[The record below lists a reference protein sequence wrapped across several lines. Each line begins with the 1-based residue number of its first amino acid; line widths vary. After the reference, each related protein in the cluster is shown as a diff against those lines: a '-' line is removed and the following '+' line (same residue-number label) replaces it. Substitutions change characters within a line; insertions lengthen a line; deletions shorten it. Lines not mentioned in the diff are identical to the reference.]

1 MIKQKKSFS
10 RDNFGTSLE
19 ESNEEKI
26 KQDVSD
32 IEEKSAEVSSKKDD
46 DWLADS
52 EGQLTVDVYQT
63 PTDVVIKSIIGGA
76 KPEDIDV
83 EIAND
88 MITIKG
94 KRENFDE
101 IKTEDYYYQ
110 ECFWGAFSRSI
121 ILPVD
126 VEADKI
132 KATIKEGILK
142 IVLPKAEKNK
152 TKKIRVKTE

>member
-76 KPEDIDV
+76 KPRKI
-83 EIAND
+83 
-88 MITIKG
+88 G
-94 KRENFDE
+94 NF
-101 IKTEDYYYQ
+101 
-110 ECFWGAFSRSI
+110 AR
-121 ILPVD
+121 P
-126 VEADKI
+126 
-132 KATIKEGILK
+132 
-142 IVLPKAEKNK
+142 P
-152 TKKIRVKTE
+152 